1 MMLYPLQIS
10 FYQLISPSHVFYSP
24 LVVTPYC
31 AAVSRLP
38 FISFEEEAD
47 SLTQQVSAPDF
58 SCLILLELLT
68 TSPCRCWMR
77 SGSTLL
83 RKSQTPHAVHCPPAI
98 RV

>member
-47 SLTQQVSAPDF
+47 SLTQQVLDEIGIDF
-58 SCLILLELLT
+58 ASQVANPSRGALPARDQGVSEKDEIDDLESRLAALK
-68 TSPCRCWMR
+68 
-77 SGSTLL
+77 G
-83 RKSQTPHAVHCPPAI
+83 
-98 RV
+98 